1 MSFKKIAIIFS
12 SIALLIVI
20 GIYTG
25 KALTYQTKFLPKTMI
40 NDMDI
45 SNKTVFQVNKA
56 LQKSYRGKTFVATEG
71 GMELFKFTGSDV
83 GITDDFT
90 ESLTLIKDQ
99 QDQWS
104 WPIRILKNKVQKEKL
119 EKITYNKETFAGFF
133 AGLPLVSANR
143 IKPENAKIEKTESNF
158 NLKPEVMGNTFDLD
172 KVKASLIMTIESEE
186 TRISLDDYYQKPTIY
201 KDNPELIKITNEAN
215 SLSKLDISYLIVDQK
230 ETISAER
237 LFQWISLDAEN
248 NIVIDEDKV
257 TSYLTELATKY
268 STKTKSRKFVS
279 TKKGI
284 VDVPPGIYGWTF
296 LVNDEV
302 NSLVADIRTKTNLQ
316 DREPKHEGSGYGVDI
331 GKTYVEVD
339 LTNQHMWFYKD
350 GVVALETDVVTGK
363 PTTPTPP
370 GAFYIWNREPN
381 AILRGVD
388 YETPVKYWMPIDW
401 DGVGIHDSNWQSAYG
416 GNLYLTVGSHG
427 CINTPPG
434 VMEKLFA
441 IAPVGTPVLV
451 F

>member
-1 MSFKKIAIIFS
+1 
-12 SIALLIVI
+12 
-20 GIYTG
+20 
-25 KALTYQTKFLPKTMI
+25 
-40 NDMDI
+40 MD
-45 SNKTVFQVNKA
+45 V
-56 LQKSYRGKTFVATEG
+56 
-71 GMELFKFTGSDV
+71 
-83 GITDDFT
+83 
-90 ESLTLIKDQ
+90 
-99 QDQWS
+99 
-104 WPIRILKNKVQKEKL
+104 
-119 EKITYNKETFAGFF
+119 
-133 AGLPLVSANR
+133 
-143 IKPENAKIEKTESNF
+143 
-158 NLKPEVMGNTFDLD
+158 
-172 KVKASLIMTIESEE
+172 
-186 TRISLDDYYQKPTIY
+186 
-201 KDNPELIKITNEAN
+201 
-215 SLSKLDISYLIVDQK
+215 
-230 ETISAER
+230 
-237 LFQWISLDAEN
+237 
-248 NIVIDEDKV
+248 
-257 TSYLTELATKY
+257 
-268 STKTKSRKFVS
+268 
-279 TKKGI
+279 
-284 VDVPPGIYGWTF
+284 

-416 GNLYLTVGSHG
+416 NLYLTVGSHG